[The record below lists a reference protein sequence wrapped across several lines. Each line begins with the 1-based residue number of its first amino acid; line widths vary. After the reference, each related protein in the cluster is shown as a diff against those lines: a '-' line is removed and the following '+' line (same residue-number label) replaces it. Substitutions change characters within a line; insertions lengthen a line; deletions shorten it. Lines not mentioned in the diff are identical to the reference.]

1 MDIKVKLLYIFLDLV
16 CPLTLGYLCR
26 CRQTWG
32 EKFFRN
38 MIDFNI
44 FLLYPVLSI
53 LSFWVLHL
61 TAELM
66 WLPVFGVVL
75 GIIPGVAAYAGLKRK
90 YHDPLERGSYLLSAI
105 LSNFGTLGGLCAFIL
120 FGEIGYAYVQLTV
133 VPQNFV
139 LFLFCF
145 PLAQYYYQQSL
156 QGANYKVDPVQIFFN
171 RNQLPVLGLL
181 LGIVLNYCALPRPE
195 FLGRIF
201 DPLVHLGAWT
211 ALMPIGFSI
220 ELAEMKRYYRHIL
233 DLVPIKFVL
242 TPILSYLMAR
252 LVIRDETTIHTLIVI
267 ASTPTA
273 INAVVTAKIHNL
285 NVNVAMAA
293 FVVTTALFVLVVF
306 PVLAYLL
313 LPTSA
318 GFPAIGGN

>member
-1 MDIKVKLLYIFLDLV
+1 
-16 CPLTLGYLCR
+16 
-26 CRQTWG
+26 
-32 EKFFRN
+32 
-38 MIDFNI
+38 
-44 FLLYPVLSI
+44 
-53 LSFWVLHL
+53 
-61 TAELM
+61 
-66 WLPVFGVVL
+66 
-75 GIIPGVAAYAGLKRK
+75 
-90 YHDPLERGSYLLSAI
+90 
-105 LSNFGTLGGLCAFIL
+105 
-120 FGEIGYAYVQLTV
+120 
-133 VPQNFV
+133 
-139 LFLFCF
+139 
-145 PLAQYYYQQSL
+145 
-156 QGANYKVDPVQIFFN
+156 
-171 RNQLPVLGLL
+171 
-181 LGIVLNYCALPRPE
+181 
-195 FLGRIF
+195 
-201 DPLVHLGAWT
+201 
-211 ALMPIGFSI
+211 MPIGFSI